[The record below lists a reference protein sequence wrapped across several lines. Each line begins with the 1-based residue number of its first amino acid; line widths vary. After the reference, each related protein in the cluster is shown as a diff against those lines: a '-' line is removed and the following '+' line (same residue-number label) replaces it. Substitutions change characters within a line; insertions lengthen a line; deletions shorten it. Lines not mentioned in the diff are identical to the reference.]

1 MNHELGIYYHAVV
14 TGAIAWL
21 FLLWVAGRF
30 TRSRPALAVKLGLGA
45 AAAGLCLLPFDG
57 LALWRWLLGVWPNP
71 SLPLAGLVVAAIGC
85 RLGGVTLLAAADRRA
100 AWAFGAVVGTALYL
114 HPMIPRAV
122 DLYYW
127 GWDGR
132 VAAVGMAVLAMGG
145 LALGSRLGVLLL
157 AALMAF
163 AAGLLESANAWDTL
177 VDPFYWLI
185 GLGVMAW
192 EAVRWGLK
200 RRTTGIGSE
209 AGLSR
214 KP

>member
-1 MNHELGIYYHAVV
+1 MSHDIGVCYHAAVS
-14 TGAIAWL
+14 GAIAWL

-30 TRSRPALAVKLGLGA
+30 TRARPTLAVKLGLGA

-71 SLPLAGLVVAAIGC
+71 SLPLAGLVVAALGC
-85 RLGGVTLLAAADRRA
+85 RLGGVTLLAPADRRV

-114 HPMIPRAV
+114 HPMFPGAV

-132 VAAVGMAVLAMGG
+132 VAALGMAVLATGG
-145 LALGSRLGVLLL
+145 LIAGSRLGVLLL
-157 AALMAF
+157 AALIAF
-163 AAGLLESANAWDTL
+163 AGGLLESPNAWDTL

-185 GLGVMAW
+185 GLGVMAR
-192 EAVRWGLK
+192 EAVRWALK
-200 RRTTGIGSE
+200 RRPTGIGSE
-209 AGLSR
+209 AALSR